1 MPADAAAGPQ
11 AGATAQAADDQALM
25 VEPSQSLDQAAQQT
39 AREMGAAEP
48 AGSLGRCGNFLR
60 LNAC

>member
-11 AGATAQAADDQALM
+11 AGATAQTADDQALM

-48 AGSLGRCGNFLR
+48 AGSLGR
-60 LNAC
+60 